1 MSSDRYAEGG
11 FTREGLLEAIKL
23 GDGNFSKREI
33 ARSLGLKGDQRVVLK
48 RALKDLED
56 AGEIRRSDKAY
67 VIAGHMPAVTVLE
80 VVDRDVDGEFLCRPA
95 KEEHQGPVI
104 RLSPS
109 KAEHGE
115 TAGMGDKVLAR
126 LTPDGEGG
134 YVARVIRKLG
144 RSTSRVLCVVRKGKG
159 EGRLV
164 PVDRRARHELV
175 PARGEL
181 SKADDGA
188 LVLARLSSEKRFGL
202 KTAVIEEVV
211 GDASSPRAGS
221 IIALAEHGVPE
232 GFGDAELTQ
241 VKKIKPAK
249 MGNRE
254 DLRKIPLITIDPAD
268 ARDHDDAVYAEAD
281 ADPDNKG
288 GWVVYVAI
296 ADVAAYVEGGSPLDK
311 GARKRGVSVYLPDR
325 VVPMLPERLSN
336 DLCSLREGEERPC
349 LAVRVVFDRD
359 GNKRGHRFIRGWM
372 KSAAKLAYEDAQAA
386 IDGKGTG
393 KAQKLLE
400 PVLKPLWSAY
410 AALSAA
416 RKRRDPL
423 EIDAPEKKIEVG
435 EDGRVKGVRVRE
447 RFDAH
452 KLIEEMMIQANVAA
466 AEALEAKKTPLIYR
480 IHDEP
485 GSEKLENLAD
495 FLPQVGMKWTRG
507 ERPTAARFNLLL
519 NRAKGGDHYETVN
532 EVVLRSQSQ
541 AVYDINNIGHF
552 GLNLARYAHF
562 TSPIRRYADLTVHR
576 ALIRAYSLGNDG
588 QSDTERSE
596 LERIAE
602 DTSHNERRAMAAE
615 RDATDRFI
623 ASWLAE
629 KVGSEFDGR
638 IAGVTRF
645 GLFVKLHETG
655 ADGLCPIAQLGDEYF
670 QHDESAHALVG
681 QRSGGRY
688 RLGMSVTV
696 RLAEATPVT
705 GGLLFEM
712 LTDPESGPPP
722 RSRAG
727 RGAAKGRR
735 GGPPRPSP
743 NRRAGPKKK
752 NGRRKR

>member
-1 MSSDRYAEGG
+1 MSADRYAEGG
-11 FTREGLLEAIKL
+11 FTRQELLEAIKL
-23 GDGNFSKREI
+23 GEGDFSKRDLVR
-33 ARSLGLKGDQRVVLK
+33 ALGLKGDQRIILK
-48 RALKDLED
+48 AALKELE
-56 AGEIRRSDKAY
+56 AEGVVRRTDKAY
-67 VIAGHMPAVTVLE
+67 VLAKALPPVTVLE
-80 VVDRDVDGEFLCRPA
+80 VHDRDVDGEFLCRPA
-95 KEEHQGPVI
+95 KEELQGPII

-126 LTPDGEGG
+126 LTPDADGA
-134 YVARVIRKLG
+134 YTAKVIRKLG
-144 RSTSRVLCVVRKGKG
+144 RSTSRVLCVVRKDGG
-159 EGRLV
+159 AARLV

-175 PARGEL
+175 PARGEMA
-181 SKADDGA
+181 KAEDGA
-188 LVLARLSSEKRFGL
+188 LVLARLSSERRHGL

-232 GFGDAELTQ
+232 GFGDAELAQ
-241 VKKIKPAK
+241 VKTIKPAK
-249 MGNRE
+249 MGARE
-254 DLRKIPLITIDPAD
+254 DLRDIPLITIDPAD
-268 ARDHDDAVYAEAD
+268 ARDHDDAVWAAAD
-281 ADPDNKG
+281 DDPDNAG
-288 GWVVYVAI
+288 GWVVIVAI
-296 ADVAAYVEGGSPLDK
+296 ADVAAYVEAGSALDK

-349 LAVRVVFDRD
+349 LAVRMVFDRHGD
-359 GNKRGHRFIRGWM
+359 KRSHRFIRGWM
-372 KSAAKLAYEDAQAA
+372 RSAAKLAYEEAQAA
-386 IDGKGTG
+386 IDGEGKG
-393 KAQKLLE
+393 KAETLLE
-400 PVLKPLWSAY
+400 PVLKPLWGAY
-410 AALSAA
+410 AALAAA

-435 EDGRVKGVRVRE
+435 ADGKVQGVRMRE

-485 GSEKLENLAD
+485 GSEKLDSLAD
-495 FLPQVGMKWTRG
+495 FLPLVGLKWTRG
-507 ERPTAARFNLLL
+507 ERPTPARFNLLL
-519 NRAKGGDHYETVN
+519 QRAKGEDHYETVN

-541 AVYDINNIGHF
+541 AVYDTDNIGHF

-576 ALIRAYSLGNDG
+576 ALIRAYGLGSDG
-588 QSDTERSE
+588 QSDAERSE

-629 KVGSEFDGR
+629 RVGAEFDGR
-638 IAGVTRF
+638 ITGVTRF
-645 GLFVKLHETG
+645 GLFVKLHDTG
-655 ADGLCPIAQLGDEYF
+655 ADGLCPVSRLGEEYF

-681 QRSGGRY
+681 QSTGARY
-688 RLGMSVTV
+688 RLGMAVTV

-705 GGLLFEM
+705 GGLLFDM
-712 LTDPESGPPP
+712 LTAPESGTPPK
-722 RSRAG
+722 G
-727 RGAAKGRR
+727 RGAARGRMGRR
-735 GGPPRPSP
+735 ERSGSKRDH
-743 NRRAGPKKK
+743 
-752 NGRRKR
+752 GRRRR

>member
-1 MSSDRYAEGG
+1 LSADRYAEGG
-11 FTREGLLEAIKL
+11 FTRKGLLEAIKL
-23 GDGNFSKREI
+23 GDGKFSKREL
-33 ARSLGLKGDQRVVLK
+33 ARALGLKGDQRAVL
-48 RALKDLED
+48 RTALKELED
-56 AGEIRRSDKAY
+56 EGAIRKTDKAY
-67 VIAGHMPAVTVLE
+67 TIAGHLPSVTVLE
-80 VVDRDVDGEFLCRPA
+80 VVDRDVDGEFICRPA
-95 KEEHQGPVI
+95 KEEYQGPII
-104 RLSPS
+104 RLAPS

-115 TAGMGDKVLAR
+115 TAGMGDQVLAR
-126 LTPDGEGG
+126 LSPDGEGG
-134 YVARVIRKLG
+134 YIAKVIRKLG
-144 RSTSRVLCVVRKGKG
+144 RSTSRILCVVRKDGG
-159 EGRLV
+159 TGRLV

-175 PARGEL
+175 PARGEMA
-181 SKADDGA
+181 KADDGA
-188 LVLARLSSEKRFGL
+188 LVLARLSSERRHGL

-232 GFGDAELTQ
+232 GFGDAELSQ
-241 VKKIKPAK
+241 VKKIKPAQ
-249 MGNRE
+249 MGGRE
-254 DLRKIPLITIDPAD
+254 DLRDIPLITIDPAD
-268 ARDHDDAVYAEAD
+268 ARDHDDAVWAAPDE
-281 ADPDNKG
+281 DPDNGG
-288 GWVVYVAI
+288 GWVVIVAI
-296 ADVAAYVEGGSPLDK
+296 ADVAAYVDAASPLDK

-349 LAVRVVFDRD
+349 LAVRMVFDRD

-372 KSAAKLAYEDAQAA
+372 KSAAKLAYEEAQAA
-386 IDGKGTG
+386 IDGKGQG
-393 KAQKLLE
+393 KAEKLLE
-400 PVLKPLWSAY
+400 PVLGPLWGAY
-410 AALSAA
+410 AALTSA

-435 EDGRVKGVRVRE
+435 EDGKVKGVRVRE

-495 FLPQVGMKWTRG
+495 FLPLVGLKWTRG
-507 ERPTAARFNLLL
+507 ERATPARFNQLLK
-519 NRAKGGDHYETVN
+519 RAKGEEHYETVN

-541 AVYDINNIGHF
+541 AVYDTDNIGHF

-576 ALIRAYSLGNDG
+576 ALIRAYGLGNDG
-588 QSDTERSE
+588 QTDAERSE

-623 ASWLAE
+623 ASWLSE
-629 KVGSEFDGR
+629 RVGTEFEGR
-638 IAGVTRF
+638 ITGVTRF

-655 ADGLCPIAQLGDEYF
+655 ADGLCPIARLGEEYF
-670 QHDESAHALVG
+670 QHDEGAHALIG
-681 QRSGGRY
+681 QRTGGRY
-688 RLGMSVTV
+688 RLGMAVTV

-712 LTDPESGPPP
+712 LTEPESGPPP
-722 RSRAG
+722 RG
-727 RGAAKGRR
+727 RGSGRGRQGRR
-735 GGPPRPSP
+735 DRPGSKRP
-743 NRRAGPKKK
+743 H
-752 NGRRKR
+752 GRRRR

>member
-1 MSSDRYAEGG
+1 MSSDRYANGG

-23 GDGNFSKREI
+23 GDGKFSKREL
-33 ARSLGLKGDQRVVLK
+33 ARALGLKGDQRAVL
-48 RALKDLED
+48 RAALKDLE
-56 AGEIRRSDKAY
+56 AEGAIRRTDKAY
-67 VIAGHMPAVTVLE
+67 IIAGQMPSVTVLE
-80 VVDRDVDGEFLCRPA
+80 VVDRDVDGEFICRPA

-134 YVARVIRKLG
+134 YIAKVIRKLG
-144 RSTSRVLCVVRKGKG
+144 RSTSRVLCVVRKDGRD
-159 EGRLV
+159 GRLV

-175 PARGEL
+175 PARGEMA
-181 SKADDGA
+181 KAEDGA
-188 LVLARLSSEKRFGL
+188 LVLARLSSERRHGL

-232 GFGDAELTQ
+232 GFGDAELVQ
-241 VKKIKPAK
+241 VKTIKPAK

-254 DLRKIPLITIDPAD
+254 DLRDIPLITIDPAD

-281 ADPDNKG
+281 SDPDNKG
-288 GWVVYVAI
+288 GWVVFVAI
-296 ADVAAYVEGGSPLDK
+296 ADVAAYVEAASPLDK

-349 LAVRVVFDRD
+349 LAVRMVFDRD

-372 KSAAKLAYEDAQAA
+372 KSAAKLAYEEAQAA
-386 IDGKGTG
+386 IDGQGKG
-393 KAQKLLE
+393 KAEKLLK
-400 PVLKPLWSAY
+400 PVLKPLWGAY
-410 AALSAA
+410 AALTRA

-435 EDGRVKGVRVRE
+435 RDGKVKGVTVRE

-466 AEALEAKKTPLIYR
+466 AEALEDKKTPLIYR

-495 FLPQVGMKWTRG
+495 FLPQVGLKWTRG
-507 ERPTAARFNLLL
+507 ERPTPARFNQLLD
-519 NRAKGGDHYETVN
+519 RAKGEDHYETVN

-541 AVYDINNIGHF
+541 AVYETNNIGHF

-576 ALIRAYSLGNDG
+576 ALIRAYGLGHDG

-596 LERIAE
+596 LDRIAE

-623 ASWLAE
+623 ASWLSE
-629 KVGSEFDGR
+629 RVGSEFEGR
-638 IAGVTRF
+638 ITGVTRF

-655 ADGLCPIAQLGDEYF
+655 ADGLCPIARLGEEYYA
-670 QHDESAHALVG
+670 HDESSHALVG
-681 QRSGGRY
+681 QRTGGRY
-688 RLGMSVTV
+688 RLGMLVTV

-705 GGLLFEM
+705 GGLLFDM
-712 LTDPESGPPP
+712 LTEPEAGPPP
-722 RSRAG
+722 RGREPG
-727 RGAAKGRR
+727 RGR
-735 GGPPRPSP
+735 P
-743 NRRAGPKKK
+743 NRRDRYSQKKSH
-752 NGRRKR
+752 GRRKR

>member
-1 MSSDRYAEGG
+1 MSADRYVEGG
-11 FTREGLLEAIKL
+11 FTRAELLEAIKL
-23 GDGNFSKREI
+23 GEGKFSKRDI
-33 ARSLGLKGDQRVVLK
+33 ARALGLKGDQRVVLK
-48 RALKDLED
+48 AALKDLE
-56 AGEIRRSDKAY
+56 AEGAIRRTDKVY
-67 VIAGHMPAVTVLE
+67 VIAGGLPSVTVLE
-80 VVDRDVDGEFLCRPA
+80 IVDRDVDGEFLCRPT
-95 KEEHQGPVI
+95 KEELKGPTI
-104 RLSPS
+104 RLAPS

-115 TAGMGDKVLAR
+115 TAGMGDQVLAR
-126 LTPDGEGG
+126 LSPDGEGG
-134 YVARVIRKLG
+134 YIAKVIRKLG
-144 RSTSRVLCVVRKGKG
+144 RSTSRILCVVRKDDAA
-159 EGRLV
+159 GRLV

-181 SKADDGA
+181 AKVEDGA
-188 LVLARLSSEKRFGL
+188 LVLARLSSERRHGL

-241 VKKIKPAK
+241 VKKIKPAQ
-249 MGNRE
+249 MGARE
-254 DLRKIPLITIDPAD
+254 DLRDIPLITIDPAD
-268 ARDHDDAVYAEAD
+268 ARDHDDAVWAAAD
-281 ADPDNKG
+281 DDPDNAG
-288 GWVVYVAI
+288 GWVVIVAI
-296 ADVAAYVEGGSPLDK
+296 ADVAAYVDAASPLDK

-349 LAVRVVFDRD
+349 LAVRMVFDRD
-359 GNKRGHRFIRGWM
+359 GDKRGHRFIRGWM
-372 KSAAKLAYEDAQAA
+372 KSAAKLAYEEAQAA
-386 IDGKGTG
+386 IDGKGKG
-393 KAQKLLE
+393 KAETLLE
-400 PVLKPLWSAY
+400 PVLKPLWGAY
-410 AALSAA
+410 AALTKA

-435 EDGRVKGVRVRE
+435 PDGKVKGVRVRE

-485 GSEKLENLAD
+485 GSEKLESLAD
-495 FLPQVGMKWTRG
+495 FLPLVGLKWTRG
-507 ERPTAARFNLLL
+507 ERPTPARFNLLL
-519 NRAKGGDHYETVN
+519 KRAKGEEHFETVN

-541 AVYDINNIGHF
+541 AVYDTDNIGHF

-576 ALIRAYSLGNDG
+576 ALIRAYGLGGDG
-588 QSDTERSE
+588 QTDTERSE

-602 DTSHNERRAMAAE
+602 ETSHNERRAMAAE

-629 KVGSEFDGR
+629 RVGAEFEGR
-638 IAGVTRF
+638 ITGVTRF

-655 ADGLCPIAQLGDEYF
+655 ADGLCPVSRLGEEYF
-670 QHDESAHALVG
+670 QHDEAAHALVG
-681 QRSGGRY
+681 QSTGARY
-688 RLGMSVTV
+688 RLGMAVTV

-705 GGLLFEM
+705 GGLLFDM
-712 LTDPESGPPP
+712 LTAPESGKPP
-722 RSRAG
+722 RG
-727 RGAAKGRR
+727 RGSGRGRR
-735 GGPPRPSP
+735 GRRDRPGSK
-743 NRRAGPKKK
+743 RAH
-752 NGRRKR
+752 GRRRR

>member
-1 MSSDRYAEGG
+1 MNRDPYAEGG
-11 FTREGLLEAIKL
+11 FTRDGLLEAIKL
-23 GDGNFSKREI
+23 GEGDFSKRDLVR
-33 ARSLGLKGDQRVVLK
+33 ALGLKGDQRIILK
-48 RALKDLED
+48 AALKDLE
-56 AGEIRRSDKAY
+56 AEGAIRRTDKAY
-67 VIAGHMPAVTVLE
+67 VLAEALPAVTVLE
-80 VVDRDVDGEFLCRPA
+80 VYDRDVDGEFLCRPA
-95 KEEHQGPVI
+95 KEELQGPVI

-126 LTPDGEGG
+126 LTADGDGS
-134 YVARVIRKLG
+134 YTAKVIRKLG
-144 RSTSRVLCVVRKGKG
+144 RSTSRILCVVRKDGG
-159 EGRLV
+159 AARLV

-175 PARGEL
+175 PARGEMA
-181 SKADDGA
+181 KAEDGA
-188 LVLARLSSEKRFGL
+188 LVLARLSSERRHGL

-232 GFGDAELTQ
+232 GFGDAELAQ
-241 VKKIKPAK
+241 VKKVQPAR
-249 MGNRE
+249 MGARE
-254 DLRKIPLITIDPAD
+254 DLRDIPLITIDPAD

-281 ADPDNKG
+281 SDPDNRG
-288 GWVVYVAI
+288 GWVVIVAI
-296 ADVAAYVEGGSPLDK
+296 ADVAAYVEAGSPLDK

-349 LAVRVVFDRD
+349 LAVRMVFDRD

-372 KSAAKLAYEDAQAA
+372 KSAAKLAYEEAQAA
-386 IDGKGTG
+386 IDGEGQG
-393 KAQKLLE
+393 KAQTLLE

-410 AALSAA
+410 GALSAA

-435 EDGRVKGVRVRE
+435 GDGKVKGVRVRE
-447 RFDAH
+447 RYDAH

-485 GSEKLENLAD
+485 GSQKLESLAD
-495 FLPQVGMKWTRG
+495 FLPLVGLKWTRG
-507 ERPTAARFNLLL
+507 ERPTPARFNLLL
-519 NRAKGGDHYETVN
+519 QRARGEEHYETVN

-541 AVYDINNIGHF
+541 AVYDTDNIGHF

-576 ALIRAYSLGNDG
+576 ALIRAFGLGSDG
-588 QSDTERSE
+588 QTDAERSE

-629 KVGSEFDGR
+629 RVGAEFEGR
-638 IAGVTRF
+638 ITGVTRF
-645 GLFVKLHETG
+645 GLFVKLLETG
-655 ADGLCPIAQLGDEYF
+655 ADGLCPVSRLGEEYF
-670 QHDESAHALVG
+670 QHDEAAHALVG
-681 QRSGGRY
+681 QSTGARF
-688 RLGMSVTV
+688 RLGMAVTV

-705 GGLLFEM
+705 GGLLFDM
-712 LTDPESGPPP
+712 LTAPESGTPP
-722 RSRAG
+722 RG
-727 RGAAKGRR
+727 RGARGGRMGRR
-735 GGPPRPSP
+735 ERSGSKRGH
-743 NRRAGPKKK
+743 
-752 NGRRKR
+752 GRRRR